1 MKTRYLICY
10 DIAEPERWQRVHRI
24 MKGLGPRVQY
34 SVFQCDLS
42 DRERE
47 VLITD
52 LTPYIHREEDQLL
65 LIDLGPCE
73 GRAARCVR
81 ALGRPYQPPE
91 SGPVI
96 V

>member
-1 MKTRYLICY
+1 MKSRYLVCY
-10 DIAEPERWQRVHRI
+10 DIAEPERWQGVHKI
-24 MKGLGPRVQY
+24 MKGAGTRLQY

-47 VLITD
+47 LLLTD
-52 LTPYIHREEDQLL
+52 LAPHIHSEEDQLL

-73 GRAARCVR
+73 GRASRCVR
-81 ALGRPYQPPE
+81 ALGRPYKLPKP
-91 SGPVI
+91 GPVI

>member
-10 DIAEPERWQRVHRI
+10 DISEPERWQRIYRI
-24 MKGLGPRVQY
+24 MKGAGTRLQY

-47 VLITD
+47 QLITD
-52 LTPYIHREEDQLL
+52 LSPHIHRQEDQLL
-65 LIDLGPCE
+65 LIDLGPSE
-73 GRAARCVR
+73 GRAASCVR

-91 SGPVI
+91 QGPVI
-96 V
+96 L